1 MGVADYAPYTFRRT
15 TFMDIGGLDEGASE
29 PGQCGIIS
37 DWEVSTRVWLAGWQ
51 VGYMHVPVSQD
62 SAQGGWRQLLYGVVL
77 LLCSVVQ
84 CHAVDYVSAMWQCY
98 SAPCMSFSLTSAG
111 TPAP

>member
-1 MGVADYAPYTFRRT
+1 MHASAPCCRTNFREPTLDIPFQFVGVADYAPYTFRRT

-62 SAQGGWRQLLYGVVL
+62 SAQGGWRQLV
-77 LLCSVVQ
+77 CNAVQ
-84 CHAVDYVSAMWQCY
+84 R
-98 SAPCMSFSLTSAG
+98 G
-111 TPAP
+111 TVWCW